1 MVMMTLQKQTKFP
14 SEHEEQVGFVQWFR
28 GKFPGELIYA
38 IPNGGKRSMS
48 VGKELKAEGVVPGVP
63 DLHVPAWRLWIE
75 MKRAKGG
82 KLSDEQIAMHAYLES
97 IGHTVII
104 GRGATDASAR
114 VLGFVQARRRPRI
127 E

>member
-1 MVMMTLQKQTKFP
+1 MVMMTSQKQTKFP

-28 GKFPGELIYA
+28 ATFPGVLIYA

-63 DLHVPAWRLWIE
+63 DLHIPAWRMWIE
-75 MKRAKGG
+75 MKRVKGG
-82 KLSDEQIAMHAYLES
+82 KLSDEQMTMHAYLES
-97 IGHTVII
+97 IGDTVIV
-104 GRGATDASAR
+104 GRGAKDASAR
-114 VLGFVQARRRPRI
+114 VLGFVQARRRPHI